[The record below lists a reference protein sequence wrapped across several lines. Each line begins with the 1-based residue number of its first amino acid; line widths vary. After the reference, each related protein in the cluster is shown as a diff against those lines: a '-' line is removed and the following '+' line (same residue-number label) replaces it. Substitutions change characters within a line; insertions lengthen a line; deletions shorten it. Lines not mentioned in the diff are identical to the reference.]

1 MIEFFV
7 PGKPVPMA
15 RPRVTR
21 TGHAY
26 TPKNCADYK
35 SLVAAFA
42 RDVMRGKELYD
53 GEVWVEIGFFFPM
66 PKSWSKKKQ
75 NKMFGEG
82 ITSRPDMDNLYKAVT
97 DAMNGIVYR
106 DDAQITFSLMRKRY
120 TDSRDSG
127 GVLISVGRKEDFPE
141 DWQ

>member
-53 GEVWVEIGFFFPM
+53 GEVWVEISFYFMTPT
-66 PKSWSKKKQ
+66 SWSKKKRETMTG
-75 NKMFGEG
+75 KGV
-82 ITSRPDMDNLYKAVT
+82 ISRPDMDNLYKAVT
-97 DAMNGIVYR
+97 DALNGIVYR
-106 DDAQITFSLMRKRY
+106 DDSQITRAVMMKQY
-120 TDSRDSG
+120 NENDS
-127 GVLISVGRKEDFPE
+127 GVLITVGRKEDFPQG
-141 DWQ
+141 WQ

>member
-26 TPKNCADYK
+26 TPKNCVEYK

-53 GEVWVEIGFFFPM
+53 GEVWVEISFYFMTPT
-66 PKSWSKKKQ
+66 SWSKKKRET
-75 NKMFGEG
+75 MTGEG
-82 ITSRPDMDNLYKAVT
+82 VISRPDMDNLYKAVT
-97 DAMNGIVYR
+97 DALNGIVYR
-106 DDAQITFSLMRKRY
+106 DDSQITRAIIRKQY
-120 TDSRDSG
+120 VENDSG
-127 GVLISVGRKEDFPE
+127 VVITVGRKDDFP
-141 DWQ
+141 WSWR